1 MRVCAILAKDR
12 DEVLAFHDLPV
23 ERLKHIRTT
32 NLAENVFATVR
43 NRMHDTTGFFDRK
56 AAQVMV

>member
-1 MRVCAILAKDR
+1 MAKDR
-12 DEVLAFHDLPV
+12 DEVVAFHDLPV

-43 NRMHDTTGFFDRK
+43 NRMHDTIGFFDRK